1 MPTVETEIGPVEIL
15 YMVRD
20 DSVIIC
26 SVDGQVHY
34 PVAQEDAC
42 VLINR
47 LIQEKQEL
55 KSALQKMVDAGN
67 DILHTSL
74 LGDSQTSCVY
84 EVELESYQRLGESTR
99 NADELLDNQEG

>member
-20 DSVIIC
+20 DGVIIC
-26 SVDGQVHY
+26 SVEGQVHY

-55 KSALQKMVDAGN
+55 KSALENLADAGDDVVN
-67 DILHTSL
+67 TSM
-74 LGDSQTSCVY
+74 LGGTPWYEHYELEVNSYDRINSQTEKARQV
-84 EVELESYQRLGESTR
+84 
-99 NADELLDNQEG
+99 LDNLSS